1 MFVSP
6 LSSAGVES
14 LREEKSSLKKK
25 KDLKGTNYA
34 TYMQSNAFPWCL
46 TKMLISCFGRKKKKK
61 KGLITAGFFTQ
72 VFNNPLSERHVSGP
86 SSLNGNESLHALP
99 TSSARGQPED
109 SFT

>member
-34 TYMQSNAFPWCL
+34 TYMQSNAFP
-46 TKMLISCFGRKKKKK
+46 
-61 KGLITAGFFTQ
+61 
-72 VFNNPLSERHVSGP
+72 
-86 SSLNGNESLHALP
+86 
-99 TSSARGQPED
+99 
-109 SFT
+109 